1 MTGSTMTTTD
11 TTDKSLFA
19 VHQHNG
25 ATNYYLDGELH
36 RLGGP
41 AIEDNSG
48 RKAWFLFGKRHREDG
63 PAVICPDGT
72 IEYWLN
78 GNPVSEYEHM
88 FLTEATYG

>member
-1 MTGSTMTTTD
+1 MTI
-11 TTDKSLFA
+11 
-19 VHQHNG
+19 V
-25 ATNYYLDGELH
+25 ELLIINTGTKWWYRSDRRH
-36 RLGGP
+36 RLDGP
-41 AIEDNSG
+41 AIVRPDG
-48 RKAWFLFGKRHREDG
+48 FQCWFWNGLRHRLDG